1 MKEAK
6 PGPGWEKGKDQRWH
20 PDWLNYAD
28 FRGAQALSAVF
39 KLLAMFVVVSGAFAA
54 VEGSRVLQG
63 SGLGGSKPVV
73 VLGIAGVTV
82 VAASALA
89 FFGYVLELLVAVHY
103 DVRFSDARQEVA
115 AEESEQRA
123 G

>member
-1 MKEAK
+1 VNEAK
-6 PGPGWEKGKDQRWH
+6 PGPGWQRGKDQHWH

-28 FRGAQALSAVF
+28 FRGAQALSALF
-39 KLLAMFVVVSGAFAA
+39 KVLAMCVVVAGVFAA

-63 SGLGGSKPVV
+63 TGLGGSKPVV
-73 VLGIAGVTV
+73 VLGIVGVTV

-103 DVRFSDARQEVA
+103 DVRFSDAKEEA
-115 AEESEQRA
+115 AADGSE
-123 G
+123 GHEG